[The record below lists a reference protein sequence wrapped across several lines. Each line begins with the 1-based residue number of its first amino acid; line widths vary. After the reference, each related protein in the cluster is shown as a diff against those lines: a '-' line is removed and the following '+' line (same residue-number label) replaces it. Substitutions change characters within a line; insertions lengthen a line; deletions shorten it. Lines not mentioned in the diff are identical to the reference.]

1 MRVIDF
7 TYRTNSASQSG
18 TLQQAGSFNVTAGAF
33 MQVKRWH
40 WLGAGTFGVCLAVCA
55 VFVSANPTATSERCG
70 LGSPPGTPG
79 FAEEQARAAAEVR
92 QNGYLRVCEADLQ
105 RYDISFSQNAAVST
119 TLAFRPIDLSQTP
132 FAGFEGLG
140 GTAEAVNDTK
150 SRFYRGFRMPDGHK
164 LTLFEHDMSA
174 DGTRTW
180 RDPKDETERI
190 NGLPARLVILQ
201 ADTGK
206 AVSVLSWREGR
217 RYYELW
223 MDANVARTPL
233 REQLFTLA
241 ASLPA
246 SVAACPNEPVPEP
259 LHIGPDG
266 MPVFEPPPPVLT
278 VEQMNEALKKT
289 RPCK

>member
-1 MRVIDF
+1 
-7 TYRTNSASQSG
+7 
-18 TLQQAGSFNVTAGAF
+18 
-33 MQVKRWH
+33 
-40 WLGAGTFGVCLAVCA
+40 
-55 VFVSANPTATSERCG
+55 
-70 LGSPPGTPG
+70 
-79 FAEEQARAAAEVR
+79 
-92 QNGYLRVCEADLQ
+92 
-105 RYDISFSQNAAVST
+105 
-119 TLAFRPIDLSQTP
+119 
-132 FAGFEGLG
+132 
-140 GTAEAVNDTK
+140 
-150 SRFYRGFRMPDGHK
+150 MPDGHK

-174 DGTRTW
+174 DGNRTW

-190 NGLPARLVILQ
+190 KGLPARLVILQ

-233 REQLFTLA
+233 RERLFTLA

-246 SVAACPNEPVPEP
+246 SVAACPNEPAPEP
-259 LHIGPDG
+259 LHVGPDG